1 MQILKP
7 PRLKKGDLIGIVA
20 PAGPVLDVSKI
31 DRGVRYLEQ
40 LGYHVAVGEHVN
52 RIHGYL
58 AGTDEE
64 RVTDL
69 HSMFEDPRIKAI
81 MAVRGGY
88 GTTRILPLLN
98 YRMIAR
104 HPKILVGFSDITA
117 LQLAL
122 WRKCRLITF
131 HGPMLAADFA
141 DAVDSFKEEFFW
153 DLVSSRA
160 KKGKVVLPADAVSL
174 RLHSGKATGR
184 LLGGNL
190 SLIVSV
196 LGTPYQPDFTDSI
209 LFMED
214 LDEEPYRVD
223 RMVTQL
229 SNASVFEKSAG
240 ILAGQFTGCTPKDPT
255 RPSFH
260 VDEIMERLAEET
272 AKPFLSNLPFGHIP
286 RKMTLPTGLRARV
299 NADAGEIEFLESA
312 VS

>member
-1 MQILKP
+1 MRILKP
-7 PRLKKGDLIGIVA
+7 ARLKKGDLIGIVA

-40 LGYHVAVGEHVN
+40 LGYHVALGEHVN

-64 RVTDL
+64 RVADL

-104 HPKILVGFSDITA
+104 HPKIFVGFSDITA

-122 WRKCRLITF
+122 WRKSHLVTF

-141 DAVDSFKEEFFW
+141 DPVDPFKEEFFW
-153 DLVSSRA
+153 NLLSSHT
-160 KKGKVVLPADAVSL
+160 KQGKIAFPTDVVPL
-174 RLHSGKATGR
+174 RLHTGKATGR

-190 SLIVSV
+190 SLIVSL
-196 LGTPYQPDFTDSI
+196 LGTPYQPDFTDNI
-209 LFMED
+209 LCIED
-214 LDEEPYRVD
+214 IDEEPYRID
-223 RMVTQL
+223 RMLTHAR
-229 SNASVFEKSAG
+229 NAGVLEECSGV
-240 ILAGQFTGCTPKDPT
+240 LAGQFTGCSPKDPT
-255 RPSFH
+255 RPSFRTEE
-260 VDEIMERLAEET
+260 VLERAAELA
-272 AKPFLSNLPFGHIP
+272 AKPFLSNLPFGHTP
-286 RKMTLPTGLRARV
+286 RKMTLPLGLKVRV

-312 VS
+312 VT